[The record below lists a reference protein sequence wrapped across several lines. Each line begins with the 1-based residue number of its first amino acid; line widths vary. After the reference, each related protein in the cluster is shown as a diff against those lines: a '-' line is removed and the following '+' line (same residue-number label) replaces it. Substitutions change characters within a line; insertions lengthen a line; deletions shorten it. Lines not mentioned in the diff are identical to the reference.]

1 MTRRCTSRPHP
12 HTTRRAARTHRRTR
26 PPFRPWPHSPVAPS
40 LPFHSLCLCVG
51 VRACVCVCAC
61 ACAYVVR
68 RCLACPGARAH
79 TAPPSRTHLRTSRR
93 TPPRAASPLAVHHT
107 PTRPRPRPHA
117 QVLLRRRLHHGG
129 VRRQPEHHLPPHHA
143 LHNRVRLLRR
153 RHRPRRDRPDLRHP
167 LAEGA
172 RGMCARRCGT
182 AGTIEPNRRRREA
195 STQATCADRVADRVL
210 TVLLTAR

>member
-107 PTRPRPRPHA
+107 PTRPHAHAHAHTPRYFCVVVCTTVGYGDNPSITSHRTMLFTTA
-117 QVLLRRRLHHGG
+117 FVFCGVAIVLAAIGQIFDILSRK
-129 VRRQPEHHLPPHHA
+129 
-143 LHNRVRLLRR
+143 
-153 RHRPRRDRPDLRHP
+153 
-167 LAEGA
+167 A
-172 RGMCARRCGT
+172 REVCV
-182 AGTIEPNRRRREA
+182 
-195 STQATCADRVADRVL
+195 RVAAAQRE
-210 TVLLTAR
+210 R